1 MVKTDLYKGSPK
13 QYVAVDC
20 VIFGYED
27 SQLKLLLM
35 PRPLEP
41 SMGKWSL
48 MGGFC
53 YDEESLEAA
62 ATRVLEI
69 NTGLTDIYLE
79 QVQAFSDV
87 ERDPGGRVISMVYYA
102 LIPLFQQDIEKVQ
115 KRGAQWFP
123 VNELPEL
130 IFDHKDM
137 VDLALKK
144 LQMRASYQLVGK
156 ELLPGHFTIP
166 QLRKLY
172 EAIFQRQLDPGN
184 FRKKVLS
191 LNTLERLDKKDPTE
205 SKKGAYLYKFREEP
219 ETPNSDRVLKVNFN
233 LL

>member
-27 SQLKLLLM
+27 YQLKLLLM

-41 SMGKWSL
+41 SIGGWSL

-53 YDEESLEAA
+53 EDDESLETA
-62 ATRVLEI
+62 ATRVLAK
-69 NTGLTDIYLE
+69 NTGLTNIYLE

-87 ERDPGGRVISMVYYA
+87 DRDPGGRVISMVYYA
-102 LIPLFQQDIEKVQ
+102 LIPLFQQDIDKVH
-115 KRGAQWFP
+115 KRGAHWFP

-130 IFDHKDM
+130 IFDHQQM

-144 LQMRASYQLVGK
+144 LQMRATYQLVGK
-156 ELLPGHFTIP
+156 ELLPEHFTIT

-172 EAIFQRQLDPGN
+172 EAIFQRDIDPGN

-191 LNTLERLDKKDPTE
+191 LNALERLDKKDSTE

-219 ETPNSDRVLKVNFN
+219 EMGNSDRILKVNFN

>member
-1 MVKTDLYKGSPK
+1 MVEKDLYAGSPK

-27 SQLKLLLM
+27 YQLKLLLM

-41 SMGKWSL
+41 SIRNWSL

-53 YDEESLEAA
+53 DNQESLEEAA
-62 ATRVLEI
+62 VRVLEK

-87 ERDPGGRVISMVYYA
+87 NRDLGGRVISVVFYA
-102 LIPLFQQDIEKVQ
+102 LIPIFQQDIKKVH
-115 KRGAQWFP
+115 KREAKWFP
-123 VNELPEL
+123 INDLPEL
-130 IFDHKDM
+130 IFDHKKM

-144 LQMRASYQLVGK
+144 LQMRASFQLVGK
-156 ELLPGHFTIP
+156 ELLPNFFTIT
-166 QLRKLY
+166 QLRRLY
-172 EAIFQRQLDPGN
+172 EAVFQCQLDPGN

-191 LNTLERLDKKDPTE
+191 LNSLDRLDKKDSTE

-219 ETPNSDRVLKVNFN
+219 EIPSGDRVLKVNFN